1 MKLKTIPKSYDE
13 VIAMPKPKH
22 RKPIRP
28 NMFFRTLMRVVS
40 IPDLAATD
48 FTCEKIGMEKLGK
61 KEPCLYLM
69 NHCSF
74 IDLEIAVTILYPRPF
89 NIICT
94 SDGFVGKDWLMHT
107 IGCIPTNK
115 FTSDLHLIRD
125 MSLALKELGNSVL
138 MYPEASYSFDG
149 TSTPLPET
157 LGGCLKLLGV
167 PVVMIRTFGSFSRNP
182 LYNNLRRRK
191 VKVSAEMEYIL
202 SPEEIKEKSVEELNE
217 ILKKNFTFDYWSW
230 QRENG
235 VKITEDFRAEGLN
248 RVLYKCPHCK
258 AEGKMTA
265 DGISI
270 VCEACGKVY
279 DLTEDGTLEAKDGE
293 SAFTHIPDWYAWE
306 RECVKQEVLDD
317 RYRLQV
323 PVDICML
330 MDTKH
335 VYRVGEGELTHTKD
349 GFHLTGC
356 DGKLDYT
363 QSGIS
368 SYSLYSDFYWY
379 EIGDVICIGDSK
391 TLYYCFPKCEGDFVA
406 KTRLAAEEIYKIA
419 KEKKKRGAKRKDDAS

>member
-1 MKLKTIPKSYDE
+1 MKLKTINKSYDE
-13 VIAMPKPKH
+13 VVAMPKPKH

-28 NMFFRTLMRVVS
+28 NMFFRTLLRVVS
-40 IPDLAATD
+40 IPDLAVTD
-48 FTCEKIGMEKLGK
+48 FTCKRIGMEKLGK

-74 IDLEIAVTILYPRPF
+74 IDLEIAATILYPRPF

-94 SDGFVGKDWLMHT
+94 SDGFVGKDWLMHA

-115 FTSDLHLIRD
+115 FTSDLHLLRD
-125 MSLALKELGNSVL
+125 MSHAVKKLGNSVL

-182 LYNNLRRRK
+182 LYNNLKRRK
-191 VKVSAEMEYIL
+191 VQVTAEMEYIL
-202 SPEEIKEKSVEELNE
+202 SPEDIKEKTPQELNE
-217 ILKKNFTFDYWSW
+217 ILQKNFTFDYWRW
-230 QRENG
+230 QKENG

-248 RVLYKCPHCK
+248 RVLYKCPHCLK
-258 AEGKMTA
+258 EGA
-265 DGISI
+265 ISSAGTTI
-270 VCEACGKVY
+270 VCEACGKTY
-279 DLTEDGTLEAKDGE
+279 ELTEDGTLEAKDGE

-306 RECVKQEVLDD
+306 RECVRNEILED
-317 RYRLQV
+317 RYSLKV

-349 GFHLTGC
+349 GFRLVGC
-356 DGKLDYT
+356 DGKLDYK
-363 QSGIS
+363 QSPLS

-391 TLYYCFPKCEGDFVA
+391 MLYYCFPKCEGDFVA
-406 KTRLAAEEIYKIA
+406 KTRLAAEELYKIV
-419 KEKKKRGAKRKDDAS
+419 KEKRRR

>member
-13 VIAMPKPKH
+13 VVAMPKPKH

-28 NMFFRTLMRVVS
+28 NMFFRTLLRVVS

-74 IDLEIAVTILYPRPF
+74 IDLEIAATILYPRPF

-94 SDGFVGKDWLMHT
+94 SDGFVGKDWLMRA

-115 FTSDLHLIRD
+115 FTSDLHLLRD
-125 MSLALKELGNSVL
+125 MTHAIKKLGNSVL

-182 LYNNLRRRK
+182 LYNNLKRRK

-202 SPEEIKEKSVEELNE
+202 SPEDIKEKTPAELNE

-230 QRENG
+230 QKENG

-248 RVLYKCPHCK
+248 RVLYKCPHCL
-258 AEGKMTA
+258 AEGKMSA

-270 VCEACGKVY
+270 VCDACGKAY
-279 DLTEDGTLEAKDGE
+279 ELTEDGTLMAKDGE

-306 RECVKQEVLDD
+306 RECVKNEILNDQ
-317 RYRLQV
+317 YRLQV

-330 MDTKH
+330 MDTKR
-335 VYRVGEGELTHTKD
+335 VFRVGEGELTHTKD

-391 TLYYCFPKCEGDFVA
+391 MLYYCFPKCEGDFVA
-406 KTRLAAEEIYKIA
+406 KTRLAAEELYKIV
-419 KEKKKRGAKRKDDAS
+419 KEKRRR

>member
-13 VIAMPKPKH
+13 VVAMPKPKH

-28 NMFFRTLMRVVS
+28 NMFFRTLLRVVS

-74 IDLEIAVTILYPRPF
+74 IDLEIAATILYPRPF

-94 SDGFVGKDWLMHT
+94 SDGFVGKDWLMRA

-115 FTSDLHLIRD
+115 FTSDLHLLRD
-125 MSLALKELGNSVL
+125 MTHAVKNLGNSVL

-182 LYNNLRRRK
+182 LYNNLKRRK

-202 SPEEIKEKSVEELNE
+202 SPEDIKEKTPAELNE

-230 QRENG
+230 QKENG

-248 RVLYKCPHCK
+248 RVLYKCPHCLT
-258 AEGKMTA
+258 EGKMSA
-265 DGISI
+265 DGISV
-270 VCEACGKVY
+270 VCDACGKAY
-279 DLTEDGTLEAKDGE
+279 ELTEDGTLMAKDGE

-306 RECVKQEVLDD
+306 RECVKNEILNDQ
-317 RYRLQV
+317 YRLQV
-323 PVDICML
+323 PVEICML
-330 MDTKH
+330 MDTKR
-335 VYRVGEGELTHTKD
+335 VFRVGEGELTHTKD

-391 TLYYCFPKCEGDFVA
+391 MLYYCFPKCEGDFVA
-406 KTRLAAEEIYKIA
+406 KTRLAAEEIYKIE
-419 KEKKKRGAKRKDDAS
+419 KEKKRKR

>member
-1 MKLKTIPKSYDE
+1 MKLKTIRKSYDD
-13 VIAMPKPKH
+13 VVAMPKPKH

-28 NMFFRTLMRVVS
+28 NMFFRTLMRVASV
-40 IPDLAATD
+40 PDLAATD

-74 IDLEIAVTILYPRPF
+74 IDLEIAATILYPRPF

-94 SDGFVGKDWLMHT
+94 SDGFVGKDWLMHK

-115 FTSDLHLIRD
+115 FTSDLHLLRD
-125 MSLALKELGNSVL
+125 MSHAVKKLGNSIL

-182 LYNNLRRRK
+182 LYNNLKRRK

-202 SPEEIKEKSVEELNE
+202 SPEEIKEKTPQELNE
-217 ILKKNFTFDYWSW
+217 ILAKNFTFDYWEW

-248 RVLYKCPHCK
+248 RVLYKCPHCMT
-258 AEGKMTA
+258 EGEMEA
-265 DGISI
+265 QGSSI
-270 VCEACGKVY
+270 TCTHCGKAY
-279 DLTEDGTLEAKDGE
+279 TLTEDGVLAAQDGE
-293 SAFTHIPDWYAWE
+293 GAFAHIPDWYAWE
-306 RECVKQEVLDD
+306 RECVRNEILEGK
-317 RYRLQV
+317 YHLQV

-335 VYRVGEGELTHTKD
+335 VYSVGEGELTHTKD
-349 GFHLTGC
+349 GFRLVGC
-356 DGKLDYT
+356 DGKLNYT
-363 QSGIS
+363 QNAIA

-379 EIGDVICIGDSK
+379 EIGDVICIGDSRM
-391 TLYYCFPKCEGDFVA
+391 LYYCFPKCEGDFVA

-419 KEKKKRGAKRKDDAS
+419 KENKKR

>member
-13 VIAMPKPKH
+13 VVAMPKPKH

-28 NMFFRTLMRVVS
+28 NMFFRTLLRVVS

-74 IDLEIAVTILYPRPF
+74 IDLEIAATILYPRPF

-94 SDGFVGKDWLMHT
+94 SDGFVGKDWLMHA

-115 FTSDLHLIRD
+115 FTSDLHLLRD
-125 MSLALKELGNSVL
+125 MTHAVKKLGNSVL

-182 LYNNLRRRK
+182 LYNNLKRRK

-202 SPEEIKEKSVEELNE
+202 SPEDIKEKTPAELNE
-217 ILKKNFTFDYWSW
+217 ILKKNFTFDYWGW
-230 QRENG
+230 QKENG

-248 RVLYKCPHCK
+248 RVLYKCPHCL
-258 AEGKMTA
+258 AEGKMSA
-265 DGISI
+265 DGISV
-270 VCEACGKVY
+270 VCEACGKAY
-279 DLTEDGTLEAKDGE
+279 DLTEDGTLMAKDGE

-306 RECVKQEVLDD
+306 RECVRNEVLNDQ
-317 RYRLQV
+317 YRLQV

-349 GFHLTGC
+349 GFRLVGC

-391 TLYYCFPKCEGDFVA
+391 MLYYCFPKCEGDFVA
-406 KTRLAAEEIYKIA
+406 KTRLAAEEIYKIE
-419 KEKKKRGAKRKDDAS
+419 KEKKRKR

>member
-13 VIAMPKPKH
+13 VVAMPKPKH

-28 NMFFRTLMRVVS
+28 NMFFRTLLRVVS
-40 IPDLAATD
+40 APDLAATD

-74 IDLEIAVTILYPRPF
+74 IDLEIAATILYPRPF

-94 SDGFVGKDWLMHT
+94 SDGFVGKDWLMRA

-115 FTSDLHLIRD
+115 FTSDLHLLRD
-125 MSLALKELGNSVL
+125 MTHAVKKLGNSVL

-182 LYNNLRRRK
+182 LYNNLKRRK

-202 SPEEIKEKSVEELNE
+202 SPEDIKEKTPAELNE
-217 ILKKNFTFDYWSW
+217 ILKKNFTFDYWGW
-230 QRENG
+230 QKENG

-248 RVLYKCPHCK
+248 RVLYKCPHCL
-258 AEGKMTA
+258 AEGKMSA
-265 DGISI
+265 DGISV
-270 VCEACGKVY
+270 VCEACGKAY
-279 DLTEDGTLEAKDGE
+279 DLTEDGTLMAKDGE

-306 RECVKQEVLDD
+306 RECVRTEILNDQ
-317 RYRLQV
+317 YHLQV

-335 VYRVGEGELTHTKD
+335 VYRVGEGELTHSKD
-349 GFHLTGC
+349 GFHLVGC

-391 TLYYCFPKCEGDFVA
+391 MLYYCFPKCEGDFVA
-406 KTRLAAEEIYKIA
+406 KTRLAAEEIYKI
-419 KEKKKRGAKRKDDAS
+419 EKDKKRKR

>member
-13 VIAMPKPKH
+13 VVAMPKPKH

-28 NMFFRTLMRVVS
+28 KMCFRTLLRVVS
-40 IPDLAATD
+40 APDLAATD

-74 IDLEIAVTILYPRPF
+74 IDLEIAATILYPRPF

-94 SDGFVGKDWLMHT
+94 SDGFVGKDWLMRA

-115 FTSDLHLIRD
+115 FTSDLHLLRD
-125 MSLALKELGNSVL
+125 MTHAVKKLGNSVL

-182 LYNNLRRRK
+182 LYNNLKRRK

-202 SPEEIKEKSVEELNE
+202 SPEDIKEKTPAELNE
-217 ILKKNFTFDYWSW
+217 ILKKNFTFDYWGW
-230 QRENG
+230 QKENG

-248 RVLYKCPHCK
+248 RVLYKCPHCL
-258 AEGKMTA
+258 AEGKMSA
-265 DGISI
+265 DGISV
-270 VCEACGKVY
+270 VCEACGKAY
-279 DLTEDGTLEAKDGE
+279 DLTEDGTLMAKDGE

-306 RECVKQEVLDD
+306 RECVRNEILNDQ
-317 RYRLQV
+317 YHLQV

-335 VYRVGEGELTHTKD
+335 VYRVGEGELTHSKD
-349 GFHLTGC
+349 GFRLVGC

-391 TLYYCFPKCEGDFVA
+391 MLYYCFPKCEGDFVA
-406 KTRLAAEEIYKIA
+406 KTRLAAEEIYKI
-419 KEKKKRGAKRKDDAS
+419 EKDKKRKR

>member
-13 VIAMPKPKH
+13 VVAMPKPKH

-28 NMFFRTLMRVVS
+28 NMFFRTLLRVVS

-74 IDLEIAVTILYPRPF
+74 IDLEIAATILYPRPF

-94 SDGFVGKDWLMHT
+94 SDGFVGKDWLMRA

-115 FTSDLHLIRD
+115 FTSDLHLLRD
-125 MSLALKELGNSVL
+125 MTHAVKNLGNSVL

-182 LYNNLRRRK
+182 LYNNLKRRK

-202 SPEEIKEKSVEELNE
+202 SPEDIKEKTPAELNE

-230 QRENG
+230 QKENG

-248 RVLYKCPHCK
+248 RVLYKCPHCLT
-258 AEGKMTA
+258 EGKMSA

-270 VCEACGKVY
+270 VCDACGKAY
-279 DLTEDGTLEAKDGE
+279 ELTEDGTLMAKDGE

-306 RECVKQEVLDD
+306 RECVKNEILNDQ
-317 RYRLQV
+317 YRLQV
-323 PVDICML
+323 PVEICML
-330 MDTKH
+330 MDTKR
-335 VYRVGEGELTHTKD
+335 VFRVGEGELTHTKD

-363 QSGIS
+363 QTGLS

-391 TLYYCFPKCEGDFVA
+391 MLYYCFPKCEGDFVA
-406 KTRLAAEEIYKIA
+406 KTRLAAEEIYKIE
-419 KEKKKRGAKRKDDAS
+419 KEKKRKR

>member
-1 MKLKTIPKSYDE
+1 MKLKTISKSYDE
-13 VIAMPKPKH
+13 VVAMPKPKH

-28 NMFFRTLMRVVS
+28 NMFFRTLLRVVS
-40 IPDLAATD
+40 IPDLKATD

-74 IDLEIAVTILYPRPF
+74 IDLEIAATILYPRPF

-94 SDGFVGKDWLMHT
+94 SDGFVGKDWLMHA

-115 FTSDLHLIRD
+115 FTSDLHLLRD
-125 MSLALKELGNSVL
+125 MSHAVKKLGNSVL

-157 LGGCLKLLGV
+157 LGGCLKLLGI

-182 LYNNLRRRK
+182 LYNNLKRRK

-202 SPEEIKEKSVEELNE
+202 SPEDIKEKSVDELNA
-217 ILKKNFTFDYWSW
+217 ILKENFTFDYWRW
-230 QRENG
+230 QKENG
-235 VKITEDFRAEGLN
+235 IKITEDFRAEGLN
-248 RVLYKCPHCK
+248 RVLYKCPHCM
-258 AEGKMTA
+258 AEGKMRSE
-265 DGISI
+265 GISI
-270 VCEACGKVY
+270 VCDGCGKAY
-279 DLTEDGTLEAKDGE
+279 ELTEDGTLEAKDGE
-293 SAFTHIPDWYAWE
+293 GAFTHIPDWYAWE
-306 RECVKQEVLDD
+306 RECVKKEILNDE
-317 RYRLQV
+317 YRLQV
-323 PVDICML
+323 PVDICVL

-349 GFHLTGC
+349 GFRLIGC
-356 DGKLDYT
+356 DGKLEYK
-363 QSGIS
+363 QGGLS

-391 TLYYCFPKCEGDFVA
+391 MLYYCFPKCEGDFVA

-419 KEKKKRGAKRKDDAS
+419 KAKRRR

>member
-13 VIAMPKPKH
+13 VMAMPKPKH

-74 IDLEIAVTILYPRPF
+74 IDLEIAATILYPRPF

-94 SDGFVGKDWLMHT
+94 SDGFVGKDWLMHA

-115 FTSDLHLIRD
+115 FTSDLHLLRD
-125 MSLALKELGNSVL
+125 MTHAVKKLGNSVL

-182 LYNNLRRRK
+182 LYNNLKRRK

-202 SPEEIKEKSVEELNE
+202 SPEDIKEKTPAELNE
-217 ILKKNFTFDYWSW
+217 ILKKNFTFDYWGW
-230 QRENG
+230 QKENG

-248 RVLYKCPHCK
+248 RVLYKCPHCLT
-258 AEGKMTA
+258 EGKMSV
-265 DGISI
+265 DGISV
-270 VCEACGKVY
+270 VCEACGKAY
-279 DLTEDGTLEAKDGE
+279 DLTEDGTLMAKDGE

-306 RECVKQEVLDD
+306 RECVKNEILNDQ
-317 RYRLQV
+317 YRLQV

-349 GFHLTGC
+349 GFRLVGC

-391 TLYYCFPKCEGDFVA
+391 MLYYCFPKCEGDFVA
-406 KTRLAAEEIYKIA
+406 KTRLAAEEIYKIE
-419 KEKKKRGAKRKDDAS
+419 KEKKRKR

>member
-1 MKLKTIPKSYDE
+1 MKLKTISKSYDE
-13 VIAMPKPKH
+13 VVAMPKPKH

-28 NMFFRTLMRVVS
+28 NMFFRTLLRVVS
-40 IPDLAATD
+40 IPDLKATD

-74 IDLEIAVTILYPRPF
+74 IDLEIAATILYPRPF

-94 SDGFVGKDWLMHT
+94 SDGFVGKDWLMHA

-115 FTSDLHLIRD
+115 FTSDLHLLRD
-125 MSLALKELGNSVL
+125 MSHAVKKLGNSVL

-157 LGGCLKLLGV
+157 LGGCLKLLGI

-182 LYNNLRRRK
+182 LYNNLKRRK

-202 SPEEIKEKSVEELNE
+202 SPEDIKEKSVDELNA
-217 ILKKNFTFDYWSW
+217 ILKENFTFDYWRW
-230 QRENG
+230 QKENG
-235 VKITEDFRAEGLN
+235 IKITEDFRAEGLN
-248 RVLYKCPHCK
+248 RVLYKCPHCM
-258 AEGKMTA
+258 AEGKMRSE
-265 DGISI
+265 GISI
-270 VCEACGKVY
+270 VCDGCGKAY
-279 DLTEDGTLEAKDGE
+279 ELTEDGTLEAKDGE
-293 SAFTHIPDWYAWE
+293 GAFTHIPDWYAWE
-306 RECVKQEVLDD
+306 RECVKKEILNDE
-317 RYRLQV
+317 YRLQV
-323 PVDICML
+323 PVDICVL

-349 GFHLTGC
+349 GFRLVGC
-356 DGKLDYT
+356 DGKLEYK
-363 QSGIS
+363 QGGLS

-391 TLYYCFPKCEGDFVA
+391 MLYYCVPKCEGDFVA
-406 KTRLAAEEIYKIA
+406 KTRLAAEEIYKIT
-419 KEKKKRGAKRKDDAS
+419 KAKRRR

>member
-1 MKLKTIPKSYDE
+1 MKLKTISKSYDE
-13 VIAMPKPKH
+13 VVAMPKPKH

-28 NMFFRTLMRVVS
+28 NMFFRTLLRVVS
-40 IPDLAATD
+40 IPDLKATD

-74 IDLEIAVTILYPRPF
+74 IDLEIAATILYPRPF

-94 SDGFVGKDWLMHT
+94 SDGFVGKDWLMHA

-115 FTSDLHLIRD
+115 FTSDLHLLRD
-125 MSLALKELGNSVL
+125 MSHAVKKLGNSVL

-157 LGGCLKLLGV
+157 LGGCLKLLGI

-182 LYNNLRRRK
+182 LYNNLKRRK

-202 SPEEIKEKSVEELNE
+202 SPEDIKEKSVDELNA
-217 ILKKNFTFDYWSW
+217 ILKENFTFDYWRW
-230 QRENG
+230 QKENG
-235 VKITEDFRAEGLN
+235 IKITEDFRAEGLN
-248 RVLYKCPHCK
+248 RVLYKCPHCM
-258 AEGKMTA
+258 AEGKMRSE
-265 DGISI
+265 GISI
-270 VCEACGKVY
+270 VCDGCGKTY

-293 SAFTHIPDWYAWE
+293 GAFTHIPDWYAWE
-306 RECVKQEVLDD
+306 RECVKKEILNDE
-317 RYRLQV
+317 YRLQV
-323 PVDICML
+323 PVDICVL

-349 GFHLTGC
+349 GFRLVGC
-356 DGKLDYT
+356 DGKLEYK
-363 QSGIS
+363 QGGLS

-391 TLYYCFPKCEGDFVA
+391 MLYYCFPKCEGDFVA
-406 KTRLAAEEIYKIA
+406 KTRLAAEEIYKIT
-419 KEKKKRGAKRKDDAS
+419 KAKRRR

>member
-1 MKLKTIPKSYDE
+1 MKLKTIAKSYDE
-13 VIAMPKPKH
+13 VAAMTKPKH

-28 NMFFRTLMRVVS
+28 NLFFRTLLRVVS
-40 IPDLAATD
+40 VPDLAATD
-48 FTCEKIGMEKLGK
+48 FTCKKIGMEKLGK

-74 IDLEIAVTILYPRPF
+74 IDLEIAATILYPRPF

-94 SDGFVGKDWLMHT
+94 SDGFVGKDWLMHK

-115 FTSDLHLIRD
+115 FTSDLHLLRD
-125 MSLALKELGNSVL
+125 MTHAVKKLGNSVL

-182 LYNNLRRRK
+182 LYNNLKRRK

-202 SPEEIKEKSVEELNE
+202 SPEDIKEKTPQELNE
-217 ILKKNFTFDYWSW
+217 ILAKNFTFDYWSW
-230 QRENG
+230 QKENG
-235 VKITEDFRAEGLN
+235 IKITEDFRAEGLN
-248 RVLYKCPHCK
+248 RVLYKGPHCMT
-258 AEGKMTA
+258 EGQMRSE
-265 DGISI
+265 GISI
-270 VCEACGKVY
+270 VCDACGKAY
-279 DLTEDGTLEAKDGE
+279 DLTEDGVLEAKDGE
-293 SAFTHIPDWYAWE
+293 AAFTHIPDWYAWE
-306 RECVKQEVLDD
+306 RACVRNEIMEDK
-317 RYRLQV
+317 YRLQV

-349 GFHLTGC
+349 GFSLVGC
-356 DGKLDYT
+356 DGKLNYT
-363 QSGIS
+363 QGALS

-391 TLYYCFPKCEGDFVA
+391 MLYYCFPKCEGDFVA

-419 KEKKKRGAKRKDDAS
+419 KEKRKR

>member
-1 MKLKTIPKSYDE
+1 MKLKTISKSYDE
-13 VIAMPKPKH
+13 VVAMPKPKH

-28 NMFFRTLMRVVS
+28 NMFFRTLLRVVS
-40 IPDLAATD
+40 VPDLKATD

-74 IDLEIAVTILYPRPF
+74 IDLEIAATILYPRPF

-107 IGCIPTNK
+107 IGCSPTNK
-115 FTSDLHLIRD
+115 FTSDLHLLRD
-125 MSLALKELGNSVL
+125 MSHAVKKLGNSIL

-182 LYNNLRRRK
+182 LYNNLKRRK

-202 SPEEIKEKSVEELNE
+202 SPEDIKEKSVDELNA
-217 ILKKNFTFDYWSW
+217 ILKENFTFDYWSW
-230 QRENG
+230 QKENG

-248 RVLYKCPHCK
+248 RVLYKCPHCM
-258 AEGKMTA
+258 AEGKMRSE
-265 DGISI
+265 GISI
-270 VCEACGKVY
+270 VCDGCGKTY

-306 RECVKQEVLDD
+306 RECVKKEILNDE
-317 RYRLQV
+317 YRLQV
-323 PVDICML
+323 PVDICVL

-349 GFHLTGC
+349 GFRLVGC
-356 DGKLDYT
+356 DGKLEYK
-363 QSGIS
+363 QGGLS

-391 TLYYCFPKCEGDFVA
+391 MLYYCFPKCEGDFVA

-419 KEKKKRGAKRKDDAS
+419 KAKRKR

>member
-1 MKLKTIPKSYDE
+1 MKLKTIAKSYDE
-13 VIAMPKPKH
+13 VVAMTKPKH

-28 NMFFRTLMRVVS
+28 NIFFRTLLRVVS
-40 IPDLAATD
+40 VPDLAATD
-48 FTCEKIGMEKLGK
+48 FTCKRIGMEKLGK

-74 IDLEIAVTILYPRPF
+74 IDLEIAATILYPRPF

-94 SDGFVGKDWLMHT
+94 SDGFVGKDWLMHK

-115 FTSDLHLIRD
+115 FTSDLHLLRD
-125 MSLALKELGNSVL
+125 MTHAVKKLGNSVL

-182 LYNNLRRRK
+182 LYNNLKRRK

-202 SPEEIKEKSVEELNE
+202 SPEEIKEKTPQELNE
-217 ILKKNFTFDYWSW
+217 ILAKNFTFDYWSW
-230 QRENG
+230 QKENG

-248 RVLYKCPHCK
+248 RVLYKCPHCMT
-258 AEGKMTA
+258 EGQMRSE
-265 DGISI
+265 GISI
-270 VCEACGKVY
+270 ICDACGKTY
-279 DLTEDGTLEAKDGE
+279 DLTEDGTLEAKNGE
-293 SAFTHIPDWYAWE
+293 AAFTHIPDWYAWE
-306 RECVKQEVLDD
+306 RACVRNEIKEDQ
-317 RYRLQV
+317 YRLQV

-349 GFHLTGC
+349 GFSLVGC
-356 DGKLDYT
+356 DGKLNYT
-363 QSGIS
+363 QGALS

-391 TLYYCFPKCEGDFVA
+391 MLYYCFPKCEGDFVA

-419 KEKKKRGAKRKDDAS
+419 KEKRKR

>member
-13 VIAMPKPKH
+13 VVAMPKPKH

-28 NMFFRTLMRVVS
+28 NMFFRTLLRVVS
-40 IPDLAATD
+40 APDLAATD

-74 IDLEIAVTILYPRPF
+74 IDLEIAATILYPRPF

-94 SDGFVGKDWLMHT
+94 SDGFVGKDWLMHA

-115 FTSDLHLIRD
+115 FTSDLHLLRD
-125 MSLALKELGNSVL
+125 MTHAVKKLGNSVL

-157 LGGCLKLLGV
+157 LGGFLKLLGV

-182 LYNNLRRRK
+182 LYNNLKRRK

-202 SPEEIKEKSVEELNE
+202 SPEDIKEKTPAELNE
-217 ILKKNFTFDYWSW
+217 ILQKNFTFDYWGW
-230 QRENG
+230 QKENG

-248 RVLYKCPHCK
+248 RVLYKCPHCMT
-258 AEGKMTA
+258 EGKMSA
-265 DGISI
+265 DGISV
-270 VCEACGKVY
+270 VCEACGKAY
-279 DLTEDGTLEAKDGE
+279 DLTEDGTLMAKDGE

-306 RECVKQEVLDD
+306 RECVKNEILNDQ
-317 RYRLQV
+317 YHLQV

-335 VYRVGEGELTHTKD
+335 VYRVGEGELTHSKD
-349 GFHLTGC
+349 GFHLVGC

-391 TLYYCFPKCEGDFVA
+391 MLYYCFPKCEGDFVA
-406 KTRLAAEEIYKIA
+406 KTRLAAEEIYKIE
-419 KEKKKRGAKRKDDAS
+419 KEKKRKR

>member
-1 MKLKTIPKSYDE
+1 MKLKTIAKNYDE
-13 VIAMPKPKH
+13 VVAMPRPKH

-28 NMFFRTLMRVVS
+28 NMFFRTLLRVVS

-61 KEPCLYLM
+61 NEPCLYLM

-74 IDLEIAVTILYPRPF
+74 IDLEIAATILYPRPF

-115 FTSDLHLIRD
+115 FTSDLHLLRD
-125 MSLALKELGNSVL
+125 MTHAVKKLGNSVL

-202 SPEEIKEKSVEELNE
+202 SPEDIKEKTPQELNE
-217 ILKKNFTFDYWSW
+217 ILQKNFTFDYWSW
-230 QRENG
+230 QRDNG
-235 VKITEDFRAEGLN
+235 IKITEDFRAEGLN
-248 RVLYKCPHCK
+248 RVLYKCPHCN
-258 AEGKMTA
+258 AEGAMRA
-265 DGISI
+265 EGISV
-270 VCEACGKVY
+270 VCEACGKAY
-279 DLTEDGTLEAKDGE
+279 ELTEDGTLEAKEGE
-293 SAFTHIPDWYAWE
+293 SAFHHVPDWYAWE
-306 RECVKQEVLDD
+306 RECVRREILEDKYNLK
-317 RYRLQV
+317 V

-349 GFHLTGC
+349 GFHLVGC

-363 QSGIS
+363 QSPIS

-391 TLYYCFPKCEGDFVA
+391 MLYYCFPKCEGDFVA
-406 KTRLAAEEIYKIA
+406 KTRLAAEEMYKIA
-419 KEKKKRGAKRKDDAS
+419 KEKRKR

>member
-1 MKLKTIPKSYDE
+1 MKLKTISKSYDE
-13 VIAMPKPKH
+13 VVAMQKPKH

-28 NMFFRTLMRVVS
+28 NMFFRTLLRVVS
-40 IPDLAATD
+40 VPDLMATD
-48 FTCEKIGMEKLGK
+48 FTCERIGMEKLGK

-74 IDLEIAVTILYPRPF
+74 IDLEIAATILYPRPF

-115 FTSDLHLIRD
+115 FTSDLHLLRD
-125 MSLALKELGNSVL
+125 MSHAVKKLGNSIL

-182 LYNNLRRRK
+182 LYNNLKRRK

-202 SPEEIKEKSVEELNE
+202 SPEEIKEKSVDELNE
-217 ILKKNFTFDYWSW
+217 ILKKNFTFDYWTW

-235 VKITEDFRAEGLN
+235 IKITEDFRAEGLN
-248 RVLYKCPHCK
+248 RVLYKCPHCM
-258 AEGKMTA
+258 AEGKMRSE
-265 DGISI
+265 GISI
-270 VCEACGKVY
+270 VCDGCGKTY
-279 DLTEDGTLEAKDGE
+279 ELTEDGTLEAKDGE

-306 RECVKQEVLDD
+306 RECVKKEILNDE
-317 RYRLQV
+317 YRLQV

-335 VYRVGEGELTHTKD
+335 VYRVGEGELVHTKD

-356 DGKLDYT
+356 DGKLEYT
-363 QSGIS
+363 QGGLS

-391 TLYYCFPKCEGDFVA
+391 MLYYCFPKCEGDFVA

-419 KEKKKRGAKRKDDAS
+419 KEKKKKR

>member
-13 VIAMPKPKH
+13 VMAMPKPKH

-28 NMFFRTLMRVVS
+28 NMFFRTLLRVVS
-40 IPDLAATD
+40 APDLAATD

-74 IDLEIAVTILYPRPF
+74 IDLEIAATILYPRPF

-94 SDGFVGKDWLMHT
+94 SDGFVGKDWLMRA

-115 FTSDLHLIRD
+115 FTSDLHLLRD
-125 MSLALKELGNSVL
+125 MTHAVKKLGNSVL

-182 LYNNLRRRK
+182 LYNNLKRRK

-202 SPEEIKEKSVEELNE
+202 SPEDIKEKTPAELNE
-217 ILKKNFTFDYWSW
+217 ILKKNFTFDYWGW
-230 QRENG
+230 QKENG

-248 RVLYKCPHCK
+248 RVLYKCPHCMT
-258 AEGKMTA
+258 EGKMSA
-265 DGISI
+265 DGISV
-270 VCEACGKVY
+270 VCEACGKAY
-279 DLTEDGTLEAKDGE
+279 ELTEDGTLMAKDGE

-306 RECVKQEVLDD
+306 RECVRNEILNDQ
-317 RYRLQV
+317 YHLQV

-330 MDTKH
+330 MDTKR
-335 VYRVGEGELTHTKD
+335 VFRVGEGELTHSKD
-349 GFHLTGC
+349 GFHLVGC

-391 TLYYCFPKCEGDFVA
+391 MLYYCFPKCEGDFVA
-406 KTRLAAEEIYKIA
+406 KTRLAAEEIYKIE
-419 KEKKKRGAKRKDDAS
+419 KEKKRKR

>member
-13 VIAMPKPKH
+13 VMAKPKH

-74 IDLEIAVTILYPRPF
+74 IDLEIAATILYPRPF

-94 SDGFVGKDWLMHT
+94 SDGFVGKDWLMHA

-115 FTSDLHLIRD
+115 FTSDLHLLRD
-125 MSLALKELGNSVL
+125 MTHAVKKLGNSVL

-182 LYNNLRRRK
+182 LYNNLKRRK

-202 SPEEIKEKSVEELNE
+202 SPEDIKEKTPAELNE
-217 ILKKNFTFDYWSW
+217 ILKKNFTFDYWGW
-230 QRENG
+230 QKENG

-248 RVLYKCPHCK
+248 RVLYKCPHCL
-258 AEGKMTA
+258 AEGKMSA
-265 DGISI
+265 DGISV
-270 VCEACGKVY
+270 VCEACGKAY
-279 DLTEDGTLEAKDGE
+279 DLTEDGTLMAKDGE

-306 RECVKQEVLDD
+306 RECVKNEILNDQ
-317 RYRLQV
+317 YRLQV

-349 GFHLTGC
+349 GFRLVGC

-391 TLYYCFPKCEGDFVA
+391 MLYYCFPKCEGDFVA
-406 KTRLAAEEIYKIA
+406 KTRLAAEEIYKIE
-419 KEKKKRGAKRKDDAS
+419 KEKKRKR

>member
-1 MKLKTIPKSYDE
+1 MKLKTISKSYDE
-13 VIAMPKPKH
+13 VVAMPKPKH

-28 NMFFRTLMRVVS
+28 NMFFRTLLRVVS
-40 IPDLAATD
+40 IPDLKATD

-74 IDLEIAVTILYPRPF
+74 IDLEIAATILYPRPF

-94 SDGFVGKDWLMHT
+94 SDGFVGKDWLMHA

-115 FTSDLHLIRD
+115 FTSDLHLLRD
-125 MSLALKELGNSVL
+125 MSHAVKKLGNSVL

-157 LGGCLKLLGV
+157 LGGCLKLLGI

-182 LYNNLRRRK
+182 LYNNLKRRK

-202 SPEEIKEKSVEELNE
+202 SPEDIKEKSVDELNA
-217 ILKKNFTFDYWSW
+217 ILKENFTFDYWSW
-230 QRENG
+230 QKENG
-235 VKITEDFRAEGLN
+235 IKITEDFRAEGLN
-248 RVLYKCPHCK
+248 RVLYKCPHCM
-258 AEGKMTA
+258 AEGKMRSE
-265 DGISI
+265 GISI
-270 VCEACGKVY
+270 VCDGCGKTY

-293 SAFTHIPDWYAWE
+293 GAFTHIPDWYAWE
-306 RECVKQEVLDD
+306 RECVKKEILNDE
-317 RYRLQV
+317 YRLQV
-323 PVDICML
+323 PVDICVL

-349 GFHLTGC
+349 GFRLIGC
-356 DGKLDYT
+356 DGKLEYK
-363 QSGIS
+363 QGGLS

-391 TLYYCFPKCEGDFVA
+391 MLYYCFPKCEGDFVA
-406 KTRLAAEEIYKIA
+406 KTRLAAEEIYKIT
-419 KEKKKRGAKRKDDAS
+419 KAKRRR

>member
-13 VIAMPKPKH
+13 VVAMQKPKH

-28 NMFFRTLMRVVS
+28 NMFFRTLLRVVS
-40 IPDLAATD
+40 IPDLMATD

-74 IDLEIAVTILYPRPF
+74 IDLEIAATILYPRPF

-115 FTSDLHLIRD
+115 FTSDLHLLRD
-125 MSLALKELGNSVL
+125 MSHAVKKLGNSIL

-182 LYNNLRRRK
+182 LYNNLKRRK

-235 VKITEDFRAEGLN
+235 IKITENFRAEGLN
-248 RVLYKCPHCK
+248 RVLYKCPHCMT
-258 AEGKMTA
+258 EGKMRSE
-265 DGISI
+265 GISI
-270 VCEACGKVY
+270 ICDGCGKVY

-306 RECVKQEVLDD
+306 RECVKKEILNDE
-317 RYRLQV
+317 YRLQV

-349 GFHLTGC
+349 GFRLTGC
-356 DGKLDYT
+356 EGKLEYM
-363 QSGIS
+363 QGGLS

-391 TLYYCFPKCEGDFVA
+391 MLYYCFPKCEGDFVA

-419 KEKKKRGAKRKDDAS
+419 KEKKKKCGR

>member
-13 VIAMPKPKH
+13 VVAMPKPKH

-28 NMFFRTLMRVVS
+28 NMFFRTLLRVVS

-74 IDLEIAVTILYPRPF
+74 IDLEIAATILYPRPF

-94 SDGFVGKDWLMHT
+94 SDGFVGKDWLMHA

-115 FTSDLHLIRD
+115 FTSDLHLLRD
-125 MSLALKELGNSVL
+125 MTHAVKKLGNSVL

-182 LYNNLRRRK
+182 LYNNLKRRK

-202 SPEEIKEKSVEELNE
+202 SPEDIKEKTPAELNE
-217 ILKKNFTFDYWSW
+217 ILKKNFTFDYWGW
-230 QRENG
+230 QKENG

-248 RVLYKCPHCK
+248 RVLYKCPHCLS
-258 AEGKMTA
+258 EGKMSA
-265 DGISI
+265 DGISV
-270 VCEACGKVY
+270 VCEACGKAY
-279 DLTEDGTLEAKDGE
+279 DLTEDGTLMAKDGE

-306 RECVKQEVLDD
+306 RECVRNEVLNEQ
-317 RYRLQV
+317 YRLQV

-349 GFHLTGC
+349 GFRLVGC

-391 TLYYCFPKCEGDFVA
+391 MLYYCFPKCEGDFVA
-406 KTRLAAEEIYKIA
+406 KTRLAAEEIYKIE
-419 KEKKKRGAKRKDDAS
+419 KEKKRKR

>member
-13 VIAMPKPKH
+13 VVAMPKPKH

-28 NMFFRTLMRVVS
+28 NMFFRTLLRAVS

-48 FTCEKIGMEKLGK
+48 FTCTKIGMEKLGK

-74 IDLEIAVTILYPRPF
+74 IDLEIAATILYPRPF

-115 FTSDLHLIRD
+115 FTSDLHLLRD
-125 MSLALKELGNSVL
+125 MTHAVKKLGNSVL

-157 LGGCLKLLGV
+157 LGGFLKLLGV

-182 LYNNLRRRK
+182 LYNNLKRRK

-202 SPEEIKEKSVEELNE
+202 SPEDIKEKTTEELNE

-248 RVLYKCPHCK
+248 RVLYKCPHCQ
-258 AEGKMTA
+258 AEGKMSA
-265 DGISI
+265 EGISI
-270 VCEACGKVY
+270 TCEACGKSY
-279 DLTEDGTLEAKDGE
+279 TLTEDGTLEAKDGE
-293 SAFTHIPDWYAWE
+293 GAFTHIPDWYAWE
-306 RECVKQEVLDD
+306 RECVRNEILEDK
-317 RYRLQV
+317 YHLQV

-349 GFHLTGC
+349 GFHLVGC
-356 DGKLDYT
+356 EGKLDYM
-363 QSGIS
+363 QKAIS

-391 TLYYCFPKCEGDFVA
+391 MLYYCFPKCEGDFVA

-419 KEKKKRGAKRKDDAS
+419 KEAKGKKR

>member
-1 MKLKTIPKSYDE
+1 MKLKTISKSYDE
-13 VIAMPKPKH
+13 VVAMQKPKH

-28 NMFFRTLMRVVS
+28 NMFFRTLLRVVS
-40 IPDLAATD
+40 VPDLMATD
-48 FTCEKIGMEKLGK
+48 FTCERIGMEKLGK

-74 IDLEIAVTILYPRPF
+74 IDLEIAATILYPRPF

-115 FTSDLHLIRD
+115 FTSDLHLLRD
-125 MSLALKELGNSVL
+125 MSHAVKKLGNSIL

-182 LYNNLRRRK
+182 LYNNLKRRK
-191 VKVSAEMEYIL
+191 CKVSAEMEYIL
-202 SPEEIKEKSVEELNE
+202 SPEEIKEKSVDELNE
-217 ILKKNFTFDYWSW
+217 ILKKNFTFDYWTW

-235 VKITEDFRAEGLN
+235 IKITEDFRAEGLN
-248 RVLYKCPHCK
+248 RVLYKCPHCM
-258 AEGKMTA
+258 AEGKMRSE
-265 DGISI
+265 GISI
-270 VCEACGKVY
+270 VCDGCGKTY
-279 DLTEDGTLEAKDGE
+279 ELTEDGTLEAKDGE

-306 RECVKQEVLDD
+306 RECVKKEILNDE
-317 RYRLQV
+317 YRLQV

-335 VYRVGEGELTHTKD
+335 VYRVGEGELVHTKD

-356 DGKLDYT
+356 DGKLEYT
-363 QSGIS
+363 QGGLS

-391 TLYYCFPKCEGDFVA
+391 MLYYCFPKCEGDFVA

-419 KEKKKRGAKRKDDAS
+419 KEKKKKR

>member
-13 VIAMPKPKH
+13 VMAMPKPKH

-28 NMFFRTLMRVVS
+28 NMFFRTLLRVVS
-40 IPDLAATD
+40 APDLAATD

-74 IDLEIAVTILYPRPF
+74 IDLEIAATILYPRPF

-94 SDGFVGKDWLMHT
+94 SDGFVGKDWLMRA

-115 FTSDLHLIRD
+115 FTSDLHLLRD
-125 MSLALKELGNSVL
+125 MTHAVKKLGNSVL

-182 LYNNLRRRK
+182 LYNNLKRRK

-202 SPEEIKEKSVEELNE
+202 SPEDIKEKTPAELNE
-217 ILKKNFTFDYWSW
+217 ILHKNFTFDYWGW
-230 QRENG
+230 QKENG

-248 RVLYKCPHCK
+248 RVLYKCPHCL
-258 AEGKMTA
+258 AEGKMSA
-265 DGISI
+265 DGISV
-270 VCEACGKVY
+270 VCEACGKAY
-279 DLTEDGTLEAKDGE
+279 ELTEDGTLMAKDGE

-306 RECVKQEVLDD
+306 RECVRNEILNDQ
-317 RYRLQV
+317 YHLQV

-335 VYRVGEGELTHTKD
+335 VYRVGEGELTHSKD
-349 GFHLTGC
+349 GFHLVGC

-391 TLYYCFPKCEGDFVA
+391 MLYYCFPKCEGDFVA
-406 KTRLAAEEIYKIA
+406 KTRLAAEEIYKIE
-419 KEKKKRGAKRKDDAS
+419 KEKKRKR

>member
-13 VIAMPKPKH
+13 VVAMPKPKH

-28 NMFFRTLMRVVS
+28 NMFFRTLLRVVS
-40 IPDLAATD
+40 APDLAATD

-74 IDLEIAVTILYPRPF
+74 IDLEIAATILYPRPF

-94 SDGFVGKDWLMHT
+94 SDGFVGKDWLMRA

-115 FTSDLHLIRD
+115 FTSDLHLLRD
-125 MSLALKELGNSVL
+125 MTHAVKKLGNSVL

-182 LYNNLRRRK
+182 LYNNLKRRK

-202 SPEEIKEKSVEELNE
+202 SPEDIKEKTPAELNE
-217 ILKKNFTFDYWSW
+217 ILKKNFTFDYWGW
-230 QRENG
+230 QKENG

-248 RVLYKCPHCK
+248 RVLYKCPHCL
-258 AEGKMTA
+258 AEGKMSA
-265 DGISI
+265 DGISV
-270 VCEACGKVY
+270 VCEACGKAY
-279 DLTEDGTLEAKDGE
+279 DLTEDGTLMAKDGE

-306 RECVKQEVLDD
+306 RECVRTEILNDQ
-317 RYRLQV
+317 YHLQV

-335 VYRVGEGELTHTKD
+335 VYRVGEGELTHSKD
-349 GFHLTGC
+349 GFRLVGC

-391 TLYYCFPKCEGDFVA
+391 MLYYCFPKCEGDFVA
-406 KTRLAAEEIYKIA
+406 KTRLAAEEIYKI
-419 KEKKKRGAKRKDDAS
+419 EKDKKRKR

>member
-1 MKLKTIPKSYDE
+1 MKLKTISKSYDE
-13 VIAMPKPKH
+13 IVAMPKPKH

-28 NMFFRTLMRVVS
+28 NMFFRTLLRVVS
-40 IPDLAATD
+40 VPDLKATD

-74 IDLEIAVTILYPRPF
+74 IDLEIAATILYPRPF

-94 SDGFVGKDWLMHT
+94 SDGFVGKDWLMHA

-115 FTSDLHLIRD
+115 FTSDLHLLRD
-125 MSLALKELGNSVL
+125 MSHAVKKLGNSIL

-182 LYNNLRRRK
+182 LYNNLKRRK

-202 SPEEIKEKSVEELNE
+202 SPEDIKEKSVDELNA
-217 ILKKNFTFDYWSW
+217 ILKENFTFDYWSW

-248 RVLYKCPHCK
+248 RVLYKCPHCM
-258 AEGKMTA
+258 AEGKMRSE
-265 DGISI
+265 GISI
-270 VCEACGKVY
+270 VCDGCGKTY

-293 SAFTHIPDWYAWE
+293 AAFTHIPDWYAWE
-306 RECVKQEVLDD
+306 RECVKKEIMNDE
-317 RYRLQV
+317 YRLQV
-323 PVDICML
+323 PVDICVL

-349 GFHLTGC
+349 GFRLTGC
-356 DGKLDYT
+356 DGKLEYK
-363 QSGIS
+363 QGGLS

-391 TLYYCFPKCEGDFVA
+391 MLYYCFPKCEGDFVA

-419 KEKKKRGAKRKDDAS
+419 KAKRKR

>member
-1 MKLKTIPKSYDE
+1 MKLRTIAKNYED
-13 VIAMPKPKH
+13 VVAMPKPKH

-28 NMFFRTLMRVVS
+28 NMFFRTLLRVVS
-40 IPDLAATD
+40 VPDLAATS
-48 FTCEKIGMEKLGK
+48 FSCKKIGMEKLGK

-74 IDLEIAVTILYPRPF
+74 IDLEIAATILYPRPF

-94 SDGFVGKDWLMHT
+94 SDGFVGKDWLMHK

-115 FTSDLHLIRD
+115 FTSDLHLLRD
-125 MSLALKELGNSVL
+125 MTHAVKKLGNSVL

-182 LYNNLRRRK
+182 LYNNLKRRK

-202 SPEEIKEKSVEELNE
+202 SPEDIKEKTPQELNE
-217 ILKKNFTFDYWSW
+217 ILKENFTFDYWSW

-248 RVLYKCPHCK
+248 RVLYKCPHCG
-258 AEGKMTA
+258 AEGAMTA
-265 DGISI
+265 EGISI
-270 VCEACGKVY
+270 TCGSCGKTY

-306 RECVKQEVLDD
+306 RECVKNEILEDK
-317 RYRLQV
+317 YHLSV

-335 VYRVGEGELTHTKD
+335 VYRVGEGELTHSKD
-349 GFHLTGC
+349 GFHLVGC

-363 QSGIS
+363 QGALS

-391 TLYYCFPKCEGDFVA
+391 MLYYCFPKCEGDFVA

-419 KEKKKRGAKRKDDAS
+419 KAKRTR